1 MYKSVSSSPSRIH
14 HTWQCT
20 AVILAL
26 EVERR
31 ASVQGLPLQLHSEF
45 EGSLDCIRLC
55 LKSRC
60 REISCLGELDCVGF
74 SSPKPGVFNRYSH
87 FLRSV
92 MASQWRI
99 RGLSH
104 ITFISLVDCGPLD
117 GSLVLLSLGFLL
129 YVIEQNRSPFHR
141 VSAKMNYREFVTLPG
156 SVKLSKW

>member
-1 MYKSVSSSPSRIH
+1 MSMSSSPSRIH
-14 HTWQCT
+14 HTCT
-20 AVILAL
+20 AIILAL

-31 ASVQGLPLQLHSEF
+31 GSGVQGLPLKLHTEF
-45 EGSLDCIRLC
+45 EGSLGYIRLC
-55 LKSRC
+55 LKSQC
-60 REISCLGELDCVGF
+60 REISCLGELDCIGF

-104 ITFISLVDCGPLD
+104 ITFISLVDCGTL
-117 GSLVLLSLGFLL
+117 GRSLSFLSLGFLL

-141 VSAKMNYREFVTLPG
+141 VSVRMNYREFVTLPG
-156 SVKLSKW
+156 RVKLSKW

>member
-1 MYKSVSSSPSRIH
+1 MYKSMSSSPSRIH

-20 AVILAL
+20 AIILAL

-31 ASVQGLPLQLHSEF
+31 GSGVQGLPLQLHSEF
-45 EGSLDCIRLC
+45 EASLGYIRLC
-55 LKSRC
+55 LKSRY
-60 REISCLGELDCVGF
+60 REISCLGELDCIEF

-104 ITFISLVDCGPLD
+104 ITFISLFDCGTLG
-117 GSLVLLSLGFLL
+117 GSLSLLSLGFLI
-129 YVIEQNRSPFHR
+129 Y
-141 VSAKMNYREFVTLPG
+141 KYM
-156 SVKLSKW
+156 